1 MENKKV
7 PLTPR
12 IRKRWTKDDTHI
24 TILTAPTV
32 LWYAL
37 FCYLPMFGV
46 LLAFINYRVSGGF
59 INSIIHS
66 PWVGFENFKFLFT
79 GSAIRL
85 IIRNTLLY
93 NVVLIACGVVFPVA
107 LALVVSELRQ
117 KRMAK
122 LYQTLMFF
130 PYFLSWV
137 VVSALVLGF
146 LSYDM
151 GIVNDLFSKVGLERV
166 FWYRETK
173 FWPPFLVLIAQWKGL
188 GNGMI
193 LYLAA
198 ITSLDKAIFEAAII
212 DGATKIQQIWYI
224 TLPLLKRVIILML
237 ILAVGSLFRSD
248 FGLFFQVPRN
258 SGALF
263 NVVYTI
269 DVYVYQQLISSTI
282 GMASAVALLQSV
294 LSCALILGVNAIVR
308 KLDPD
313 SAMI

>member
-1 MENKKV
+1 
-7 PLTPR
+7 
-12 IRKRWTKDDTHI
+12 
-24 TILTAPTV
+24 
-32 LWYAL
+32 
-37 FCYLPMFGV
+37 
-46 LLAFINYRVSGGF
+46 
-59 INSIIHS
+59 
-66 PWVGFENFKFLFT
+66 
-79 GSAIRL
+79 
-85 IIRNTLLY
+85 
-93 NVVLIACGVVFPVA
+93 VFPVA

-117 KRMAK
+117 KGLAK

-151 GIVNDLFSKVGLERV
+151 GIVNDVFAKLGLERV

-173 FWPPFLVLIAQWKGL
+173 FWPPFLVFIAQWKGL

-212 DGATKIQQIWYI
+212 DGATKIQQIWHI
-224 TLPLLKRVIILML
+224 TLPLLKRVIILMM

-248 FGLFFQVPRN
+248 FGLFYQVPRN
-258 SGALF
+258 SGTLF
-263 NVVYTI
+263 EVVYTI
-269 DVYVYQQLISSTI
+269 DVYVYQQLTQSTI
-282 GMASAVALLQSV
+282 GMASAAALMQSV
-294 LSCALILGVNAIVR
+294 LSCLMILGVNGIVR